1 MKKLNEAIQELEQE
15 YNAIDYSDE
24 ERDLVAKERAY
35 NDALA
40 KRNAKVNLK
49 KEKLERLNEMIFVRD
64 KYLEVE
70 GIEVEELPI
79 EPEEPVE
86 GEVE

>member
-1 MKKLNEAIQELEQE
+1 MKKLNEAIHELELE

-40 KRNAKVNLK
+40 RRNAKVNLK
-49 KEKLERLNEMIFVRD
+49 KDTLDKLNEMIFVRD

-70 GIEVEELPI
+70 GIEQ
-79 EPEEPVE
+79 PETEE
-86 GEVE
+86 GE

>member
-1 MKKLNEAIQELEQE
+1 MEKLNEVIQELEQE

-40 KRNAKVNLK
+40 RRNAKVNLK
-49 KEKLERLNEMIFVRD
+49 KEKLDKLNEMIFVRD
-64 KYLEVE
+64 KYLEIE
-70 GIEVEELPI
+70 GIEQPK
-79 EPEEPVE
+79 EPVE
-86 GEVE
+86 GEIE

>member
-1 MKKLNEAIQELEQE
+1 MEVGDKMKKLNEAIQALEQE
-15 YNAIDYSDE
+15 YNSIDYSDE

-49 KEKLERLNEMIFVRD
+49 KEKLDKLNEMIFVRD

-70 GIEVEELPI
+70 Q
-79 EPEEPVE
+79 PEETVE
-86 GEVE
+86 GEL

>member
-1 MKKLNEAIQELEQE
+1 MKKLNEAIQALEQE

-79 EPEEPVE
+79 QPEETVE
-86 GEVE
+86 GEIE